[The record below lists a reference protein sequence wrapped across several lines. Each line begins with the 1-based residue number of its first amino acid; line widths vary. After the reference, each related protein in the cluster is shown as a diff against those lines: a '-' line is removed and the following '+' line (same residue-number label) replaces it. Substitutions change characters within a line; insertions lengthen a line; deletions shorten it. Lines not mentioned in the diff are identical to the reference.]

1 MTRKFPFRFGK
12 LVSVLIVAAGILSA
26 VMLAY
31 NIYALSQIRLDINK
45 TLRVIFTVINALLF
59 AAILL
64 ILLFSR
70 YRLVR
75 NTIKVSIGFIPV
87 AAIPYSAIA
96 KFVISPKTQEFFIIY
111 KKDSEM
117 KTHLFCLSSGDAA
130 QVMDAVSE
138 IYPDI
143 IREKI

>member
-117 KTHLFCLSSGDAA
+117 KTHLLCLSSGDAA

>member
-75 NTIKVSIGFIPV
+75 NTIRVSIGFIPV

-111 KKDSEM
+111 KKDAEM
-117 KTHLFCLSSGDAA
+117 KTHLLCLSSGDAA